1 MRTLIKQDRLSVNPS
16 VAVLPPEKA
25 ALLDFSSQELIQAL
39 ADGSRRITGKE
50 ELYSE
55 GALPPSQ
62 HWLVSLGACKLY
74 LMRRS
79 SRGFCVT
86 VKCHN

>member
-39 ADGSRRITGKE
+39 ADGSRITGKE